1 MENDK
6 KLVALILDDDQKCER
21 VAIVKNLGSK
31 EYNNCLN
38 EERAYKNRV
47 KEEKESLNQ
56 KQKAVNESVCHL
68 LDNEIYLAKAIYDN
82 FVDRGFINDN
92 EEFQK
97 DFFNYIYKGAKIDF
111 IKAPAEFITILRK
124 VEYNNEEK

>member
-31 EYNNCLN
+31 EYNKCLN

-47 KEEKESLNQ
+47 KEEKQ
-56 KQKAVNESVCHL
+56 
-68 LDNEIYLAKAIYDN
+68 
-82 FVDRGFINDN
+82 
-92 EEFQK
+92 
-97 DFFNYIYKGAKIDF
+97 
-111 IKAPAEFITILRK
+111 
-124 VEYNNEEK
+124 NNTH

>member
-21 VAIVKNLGSK
+21 VAIVKNLGNK

-38 EERAYKNRV
+38 EERAYKNRA
-47 KEEKESLNQ
+47 KQEKQNLDGRIENLLNY
-56 KQKAVNESVCHL
+56 VNHL
-68 LDNEIYLAKAIYDN
+68 ENNQIYLAKAIYDN

-97 DFFNYIYKGAKIDF
+97 QFFEYIYKGAKIDF
-111 IKAPAEFITILRK
+111 VKAPAEFITILRK
-124 VEYNNEEK
+124 VEYHNEEK

>member
-21 VAIVKNLGSK
+21 VALVKNLGNK

-38 EERAYKNRV
+38 EERAYKNRA
-47 KEEKESLNQ
+47 KAEKQNTNERIENLLNY
-56 KQKAVNESVCHL
+56 VNHL
-68 LDNEIYLAKAIYDN
+68 ENNQIYLAKAIYDN

-97 DFFNYIYKGAKIDF
+97 DFFNHIYKGSKLNLD
-111 IKAPAEFITILRK
+111 KVPAEFITILRK

>member
-1 MENDK
+1 M
-6 KLVALILDDDQKCER
+6 
-21 VAIVKNLGSK
+21 KNLGNK

-97 DFFNYIYKGAKIDF
+97 DFFNHIYKGGKLNLE
-111 IKAPAEFITILRK
+111 KAPAEFITILRK
-124 VEYNNEEK
+124 VEYHNEEK

>member
-21 VAIVKNLGSK
+21 VAIVKNLGNK

-97 DFFNYIYKGAKIDF
+97 DFFNHIYKGGKLNLE
-111 IKAPAEFITILRK
+111 KAPAEFITILRK
-124 VEYNNEEK
+124 VEYHNEEK

>member
-6 KLVALILDDDQKCER
+6 KLVALILDNEQKCER
-21 VAIVKNLGSK
+21 VAIVKNLGNK

-47 KEEKESLNQ
+47 KEQRQNTNDVIENLHNYTNHLENNQ
-56 KQKAVNESVCHL
+56 L
-68 LDNEIYLAKAIYDN
+68 YLAKALYDN
-82 FVDRGFINDN
+82 FVDRGFLNDN

-97 DFFNYIYKGAKIDF
+97 HFFEHIYKGGKLNLE
-111 IKAPAEFITILRK
+111 KAPADFIAILRK
-124 VEYNNEEK
+124 VEYHNEEK

>member
-21 VAIVKNLGSK
+21 VAIVKNLGNK

-38 EERAYKNRV
+38 EERAYKNRA
-47 KEEKESLNQ
+47 KQEKEKLN
-56 KQKAVNESVCHL
+56 ERIDL
-68 LDNEIYLAKAIYDN
+68 LKKGIVRLEHNEIYLAKSIYDN

-97 DFFNYIYKGAKIDF
+97 DFFNHIYKGAKLSLD
-111 IKAPAEFITILRK
+111 KAPAEFITILRK
-124 VEYNNEEK
+124 VEYHNEEK

>member
-21 VAIVKNLGSK
+21 VAIVKNLGNK

-38 EERAYKNRV
+38 EERAYKNRA
-47 KEEKESLNQ
+47 KQEKQNLDGRIENLLNY
-56 KQKAVNESVCHL
+56 VNHL
-68 LDNEIYLAKAIYDN
+68 ENNQIYLAKAIYDN

-124 VEYNNEEK
+124 VEYHNEEK

>member
-6 KLVALILDDDQKCER
+6 KLVALILDDNQKCER
-21 VAIVKNLGSK
+21 VAIVKNLGNK

-47 KEEKESLNQ
+47 KEEKANIKENIENLHNYTNHLENNQ
-56 KQKAVNESVCHL
+56 L
-68 LDNEIYLAKAIYDN
+68 YLAKAIYDN
-82 FVDRGFINDN
+82 FVDRGFLNDN

-97 DFFNYIYKGAKIDF
+97 HFFEHIYKGCKLDLS
-111 IKAPAEFITILRK
+111 KAPADFIAILRK
-124 VEYNNEEK
+124 VEYHNEEK

>member
-21 VAIVKNLGSK
+21 VALVKNLGNK

-47 KEEKESLNQ
+47 KNEKQNTNERIENLLNY
-56 KQKAVNESVCHL
+56 VNHL
-68 LDNEIYLAKAIYDN
+68 ENNQIYLAKAIYDN
-82 FVDRGFINDN
+82 FVDRGFLNDN
-92 EEFQK
+92 EDFQK
-97 DFFNYIYKGAKIDF
+97 DFFNHIYKGAELNLE
-111 IKAPAEFITILRK
+111 KAPAEFITILRK

>member
-21 VAIVKNLGSK
+21 VAIVKNLGNK

-47 KEEKESLNQ
+47 KVEKQNTNERIENLINYVNHLENNQ
-56 KQKAVNESVCHL
+56 
-68 LDNEIYLAKAIYDN
+68 IYLAKAIYDN

-97 DFFNYIYKGAKIDF
+97 DFFNHIYKGGKLDLD
-111 IKAPAEFITILRK
+111 KVPAEFITILRK
-124 VEYNNEEK
+124 VEYHNEEK